1 MDAQPVEQGLRCEA
15 VRRRLQGQRV
25 CDICQDLQ
33 RSPRWLNKWWHEYH
47 RHPDTDF
54 ADRSRAP
61 RTWPQQV
68 AHETEQAIVGLR
80 RALEAGA
87 TPSPG

>member
-1 MDAQPVEQGLRCEA
+1 VAEQGVA
-15 VRRRLQGQRV
+15 RV
-25 CDICQDLQ
+25 
-33 RSPRWLNKWWHEYH
+33 P
-47 RHPDTDF
+47 PPPATDF

-68 AHETEQAIVGLR
+68 ASETEQASVGLR

-87 TPSPG
+87 TPDTR